1 MIAARAVLAQHGGR
15 ARAAWGGIAARAA
28 SSSSASSSS
37 TAAEPAA
44 AAGAG
49 TGAGARPP
57 PPPPPSDVRNF
68 RSKQHC
74 AKEWWDGVVPPWSSA
89 KYVGRRELRGE
100 ATGAA
105 SLGLEAFYHMR
116 VVERAAGAAEAA
128 RGEPGSAFAIV
139 EVGAQQ
145 FKVTPDDLIYVER
158 LQGVDVNDLVRFGR
172 VLMSGSASRTVVG
185 RPYIRGASVVAVVE
199 EQFRDGKVF
208 VFKKKRRKNYRRFN
222 THRQDLTGLRILR
235 LDLESTSA

>member
-1 MIAARAVLAQHGGR
+1 MIKLLAQHGRSGFGNVMR
-15 ARAAWGGIAARAA
+15 TSLISGT
-28 SSSSASSSS
+28 S
-37 TAAEPAA
+37 AA
-44 AAGAG
+44 AAAEERDVF
-49 TGAGARPP
+49 ASPP
-57 PPPPPSDVRNF
+57 PTDVRNF

-74 AKEWWDGVVPPWSSA
+74 SKEWWDGVVPPWSSA
-89 KYVGRRELRGE
+89 QYVGRRELRGE
-100 ATGAA
+100 ASGAQ

-116 VVERAAGAAEAA
+116 RIGSIPASAAGAESEAPADPTEEAA

-145 FKVTPDDLIYVER
+145 FKVTPDDIIYVEK
-158 LQGVDVNDLVRFGR
+158 LQGVDVNDIVSFGR
-172 VLMSGSASRTVVG
+172 VLMCGSASRTVVG
-185 RPYIRGASVVAVVE
+185 RPYIRGASVVAAVE

-235 LDLESTSA
+235 LHIE